1 MNCQFSFGPNRS
13 YFCSAGTVY
22 AWSRNLLPPA
32 LVRLQD
38 SLHPQALDT
47 PYDVAF
53 PMEFGTYA
61 LCWKTKRGE
70 DCYEGGCLG
79 PSCGRLAR
87 FIKNVATSGA
97 HTTRTVFGPNASFFS
112 MSPSGFC
119 WQNLPPALEDD
130 MHACMKIRRPTTV
143 ALGVQGAYVVL
154 YNDGTIV
161 FDLRGQYQMVE
172 AIIRNTQEA
181 ARRRGVMYIALNPF
195 VAGEFY
201 VVYGDGSASWNIPT
215 AWSADV
221 TNVSRAIKAMPV
233 PAPALPPA
241 QVSIPE
247 AVAPGGTGPA
257 NSSSA
262 QGPAVPQVAHA
273 PLASMPTGGSF
284 SSVPSGSAPTSPAPG
299 QMSPLASMPTSE
311 SFSSV
316 STVPSAGQAP
326 PTPAPTSI
334 GSTAT
339 GESFSGL
346 ASGQTHA
353 ASHAVPPAQA
363 PSPSTVT
370 GESFSDE
377 SSLPS
382 AAPPSPAAAASTATD
397 GSSSSFH
404 PAAQASSTSAA
415 TSGGVSGS
423 TYTPAQSAPAPAP
436 APAASTTI
444 GGSVSSVAST
454 NGGGSSVV
462 GHTLGVVAQELT
474 PSDSPLSPT
483 YAPLPQ
489 PQSTYAA
496 APSPTFAPAPA
507 PAAAGQTQSQFAP
520 QRPQVQAQAQV
531 LQRPPVGIAAAAKPA
546 PSKIGWKQGMSMGF
560 KAAKGL
566 NKIVGVLGARR
577 SPPHNWRSKR
587 SNRHCSKSRTL
598 SSRRS
603 CRPCR
608 RLHRTSAM
616 LKTRVR
622 MGTRIRRPRLASTC
636 RISRRAC
643 RISRIYRRSRRMLG
657 RRCRKWWCRRRWY
670 NAGTG
675 DTTTVVVDSTTT
687 S

>member
-79 PSCGRLAR
+79 PSYGRLAR

-241 QVSIPE
+241 QVSMAE

-262 QGPAVPQVAHA
+262 QGAAVPQVTHA

-299 QMSPLASMPTSE
+299 QMSPLASMPTGE

-316 STVPSAGQAP
+316 SSVPSAGQAS

-339 GESFSGL
+339 GESFSG
-346 ASGQTHA
+346 QTHA
-353 ASHAVPPAQA
+353 VSHAVPPAQA

-370 GESFSDE
+370 GESFSGE

-382 AAPPSPAAAASTATD
+382 AAPPSPAAAASTATE

-404 PAAQASSTSAA
+404 PATQASSTSAA

-423 TYTPAQSAPAPAP
+423 TYTAPAP

-444 GGSVSSVAST
+444 GGSVSSVASI
-454 NGGGSSVV
+454 NGGSSVGSAV
-462 GHTLGVVAQELT
+462 GHTLGVVTEELT

-520 QRPQVQAQAQV
+520 QRPQVQAQAQA
-531 LQRPPVGIAAAAKPA
+531 LQRPPVGVAAAAKPA

-560 KAAKGL
+560 KAAKGF
-566 NKIVGVLGARR
+566 NKIVGVLGGPSL
-577 SPPHNWRSKR
+577 SPAQLAQQAQQQALQQVQQQNPQFTQILQTVQTVAQNVNYAQNSSVNGN
-587 SNRHCSKSRTL
+587 SNSTPTTSFDL
-598 SSRRS
+598 SNIQASLPDFS
-603 CRPCR
+603 NIQTISPDF
-608 RLHRTSAM
+608 
-616 LKTRVR
+616 
-622 MGTRIRRPRLASTC
+622 GTTVQEVVVSETV
-636 RISRRAC
+636 
-643 RISRIYRRSRRMLG
+643 
-657 RRCRKWWCRRRWY
+657 Y

>member
-70 DCYEGGCLG
+70 DCYEGACLG
-79 PSCGRLAR
+79 PSYGRLAR

-241 QVSIPE
+241 QVSMPE

-299 QMSPLASMPTSE
+299 QMSPLVSMPTSE

-316 STVPSAGQAP
+316 STVPSAGQAS

-363 PSPSTVT
+363 PSLSTVT
-370 GESFSDE
+370 GESFSGE

-397 GSSSSFH
+397 GDSSSFH

-436 APAASTTI
+436 APAPAASTTI

-454 NGGGSSVV
+454 NGGGSSVGSAV
-462 GHTLGVVAQELT
+462 GHTLG
-474 PSDSPLSPT
+474 
-483 YAPLPQ
+483 
-489 PQSTYAA
+489 
-496 APSPTFAPAPA
+496 
-507 PAAAGQTQSQFAP
+507 
-520 QRPQVQAQAQV
+520 
-531 LQRPPVGIAAAAKPA
+531 
-546 PSKIGWKQGMSMGF
+546 
-560 KAAKGL
+560 
-566 NKIVGVLGARR
+566 
-577 SPPHNWRSKR
+577 
-587 SNRHCSKSRTL
+587 

-603 CRPCR
+603 SR
-608 RLHRTSAM
+608 RRTLRS
-616 LKTRVR
+616 
-622 MGTRIRRPRLASTC
+622 RPRMPPSLNRNPPMQPRPPPPSPPLLHPPLRGKLNPNSRLSDRRYRHRHRSCNARPSESPLPRNPRPRNRLEARDVDGVQGREGTQQDRGRARGPVALPCTTGAASAATG
-636 RISRRAC
+636 IAASAAAEPTVHADPADRADGC
-643 RISRIYRRSRRMLG
+643 TERQLCSKLE
-657 RRCRKWWCRRRWY
+657 CEWELEF
-670 NAGTG
+670 
-675 DTTTVVVDSTTT
+675 DTHD
-687 S
+687 